1 MNVIEIPEQWRNRA
15 IVVGETA
22 IPLGWFSE
30 EELRTAEGFRLPKRR
45 EEFLLSRAAAKQLA
59 VELGAGGEIPQI
71 RIEQRRI
78 GSLHL
83 SLSHSAPYA
92 AAAIDERPVGIDI
105 QVVRPIR
112 ESAAHL
118 FLSERESE
126 QMHECVLPD
135 RLIHFWCAKE
145 AVWKRHGGEVET
157 LKRVPLTLEG
167 ETPRS
172 LHFDGVDT
180 VRIGNVVVALTRPT
194 S

>member
-15 IVVGETA
+15 IVVAETA

-30 EELRTAEGFRLPKRR
+30 EELRTAEGFRLAKRR

-59 VELGAGGEIPQI
+59 VDLGAGADIAQI

-78 GSLHL
+78 GPLHL

-92 AAAIDERPVGIDI
+92 AAAIADAPIGIDI

-118 FLSERESE
+118 FLSDDESAAMRE
-126 QMHECVLPD
+126 CLVPD

-145 AVWKRHGGEVET
+145 AAWKRAGGEVET
-157 LKRVPLTLEG
+157 LKRVPVRLEG

-172 LHFDGVDT
+172 LHFDSVDT
-180 VRIGNVVVALTRPT
+180 IRIGDVVVALTRPT
-194 S
+194 F

>member
-1 MNVIEIPEQWRNRA
+1 MNVIEIPEQWRSRA
-15 IVVGETA
+15 IVVAETA

-30 EELRTAEGFRLPKRR
+30 EELRIAEGFRLAKRR

-59 VELGAGGEIPQI
+59 VELGAEAEVTHI
-71 RIEQRRI
+71 RIDQRRI
-78 GSLHL
+78 GPLHL

-92 AAAIDERPVGIDI
+92 AAAIDQAPVGIDV

-118 FLSERESE
+118 FLSEKESAA
-126 QMHECVLPD
+126 MRECVIPD

-145 AVWKRHGGEVET
+145 AAWKRRGGEMET
-157 LKRVPLTLEG
+157 LKRVPIALEG

-172 LHFDGVDT
+172 LHFDSVDT
-180 VRIGNVVVALTRPT
+180 VRIGDAVVALTRPT
-194 S
+194 F

>member
-30 EELRTAEGFRLPKRR
+30 EELRMAEGFRLAKRR

-59 VELGAGGEIPQI
+59 LDLGAGADFAQI
-71 RIEQRRI
+71 RIDQRRI

-92 AAAIDERPVGIDI
+92 AAAIDQEPVGIDI

-112 ESAAHL
+112 ESTAHL
-118 FLSERESE
+118 FLSDEESRAMRE
-126 QMHECVLPD
+126 CGLPD

-145 AVWKRHGGEVET
+145 AAWKRRGGEIET
-157 LKRVPLTLEG
+157 LKRVPIALEG

-172 LHFDGVDT
+172 LHFDTVDT
-180 VRIGNVVVALTRPT
+180 VRIGEVVVALTRPT
-194 S
+194 F

>member
-15 IVVGETA
+15 LVVAETA

-30 EELRTAEGFRLPKRR
+30 EELRTAEGFTLAKRR
-45 EEFLLSRAAAKQLA
+45 EQFLLSRAAAKQLA
-59 VELGAGGEIPQI
+59 VALGAAAEITNI

-78 GSLHL
+78 GPLHL

-92 AAAIDERPVGIDI
+92 AAAIDHEPVGIDV

-118 FLSERESE
+118 FLSDEEAAA
-126 QMHECVLPD
+126 MHESLVPD

-145 AVWKRHGGEVET
+145 AAWKRRGGQVET
-157 LKRVPLTLEG
+157 LKRVPITLEG

-172 LHFDGVDT
+172 LHFDTVDT
-180 VRIGNVVVALTRPT
+180 VRIGDVVVALTRPT
-194 S
+194 F

>member
-1 MNVIEIPEQWRNRA
+1 MNIIEIPEQWRNRA

-30 EELRTAEGFRLPKRR
+30 EELRMAEGFRLAKRR

-59 VELGAGGEIPQI
+59 VDLGAGTEASQI
-71 RIEQRRI
+71 RIDQRRI
-78 GSLHL
+78 GSLYI

-112 ESAAHL
+112 EGAAHL
-118 FLSERESE
+118 FLSEKEAQAMR
-126 QMHECVLPD
+126 ECVLPD
-135 RLIHFWCAKE
+135 RVIHFWCAKE
-145 AVWKRHGGEVET
+145 AAWKLRGGEVET
-157 LKRVPLTLEG
+157 LKRVPITLEG

-180 VRIGNVVVALTRPT
+180 VRIGDVVVALTRPNA
-194 S
+194 